1 MSAGA
6 VRVKGIVERTYR
18 ACTAERYGAPQRVM
32 VHAMLR
38 QEARPEVRVHAHVF
52 VGTGRQGEAAADA
65 LRARLAAGSRVV
77 AVGQYVMQ
85 LTGDG
90 LDVVLKQCESIAPVD
105 AVEGLPA

>member
-1 MSAGA
+1 MSGA
-6 VRVKGIVERTYR
+6 VRVEAIVERTYR
-18 ACTAERYGAPQRVM
+18 ACTAERYGCPQRVM

-38 QEARPEVRVHAHVF
+38 QEARPQVRVHAHVF

-65 LRARLAAGSRVV
+65 LRARLAAGRRVV

-90 LDVVLKQCESIAPVD
+90 LDVVLKECQSIAP
-105 AVEGLPA
+105 AQEVEGLPA